1 MCKAV
6 QDPGSGAEPCHCAPV
21 FFLVEKEAGLLS
33 VLYVHNITDSVFR
46 DLHPGVK
53 GIADKTLEAGKPL
66 FLPDLCVA
74 PLIDTPDPDPVL
86 CQNICERL
94 KDQGL

>member
-1 MCKAV
+1 MCKTV
-6 QDPGSGAEPCHCAPV
+6 QDPGAGAEPCHCAPV
-21 FFLVEKEAGLLS
+21 FFLVEKEAGLLP
-33 VLYVHNITDSVFR
+33 VFYIHNITDSVFR
-46 DLHPGVK
+46 DLHHGIK
-53 GIADKTLEAGKPL
+53 GTADESLEAGKPL
-66 FLPDLCVA
+66 FLSDLCVA